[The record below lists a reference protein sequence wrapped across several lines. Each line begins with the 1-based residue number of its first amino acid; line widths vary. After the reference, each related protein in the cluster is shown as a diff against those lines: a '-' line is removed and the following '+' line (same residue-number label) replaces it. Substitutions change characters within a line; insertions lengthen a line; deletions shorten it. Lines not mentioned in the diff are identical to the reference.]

1 MELRHNQPIFNDSKE
16 RKQKLNVLINF
27 YHTVK
32 PHKAI
37 LGKTPYEFLESH
49 FNRAV

>member
-1 MELRHNQPIFNDSKE
+1 MRHNQPIFSDAKE
-16 RKQKLNVLINF
+16 RKQKLKRLINF

-37 LGKTPYEFLESH
+37 SGKTPYAL
-49 FNRAV
+49 